1 METAEG
7 RITGESMRVVIVSTP
22 RTCSSF
28 LGNIMSRKYNLQDY
42 SEIFSYGVVSNETGL
57 EKLEKLK
64 NTDNYSVKITST
76 SFLTHTDIISPE
88 TFPWEL
94 FDKIIL
100 AERGDVTQQVASWLT
115 LSHSQVSGHHD
126 HTEFITFITEEL
138 KNVEQ
143 IPFREE
149 EFKYIMRDINYF
161 YTEIKNS
168 LLTFSDKVKI
178 VKYELLQ
185 SNPEHYIDELNNILG
200 TDFVI
205 DDLTNNY
212 VTNNKTELDYT
223 PYIDYYKLREKIY
236 ATKEENN
243 TTEQPVENEG
253 IV

>member
-1 METAEG
+1 MEATKS

-28 LGNIMSRKYNLQDY
+28 LGSIISRKYNLQDY
-42 SEIFSYGVVSNETGL
+42 SEIFAYGAVSNEIAL
-57 EKLEKLK
+57 QKLQKLK
-64 NTDNYSVKITST
+64 DTDNYSVKITST

-100 AERGDVTQQVASWLT
+100 AERDDITQQVASWLT
-115 LSHSQVSGHHD
+115 LSHSQTNGYYD
-126 HTEFITFITEEL
+126 HAEFITFITEEL
-138 KNVEQ
+138 KNVEH
-143 IPFREE
+143 IPLRED
-149 EFKYIMRDINYF
+149 EFTYIMRDINYF
-161 YTEIKNS
+161 HTEIKNS
-168 LLTFSDKVKI
+168 LLTFSDKVKV

-185 SNPEHYIDELNNILG
+185 SNPEYYIDELNNILG

-205 DDLTNNY
+205 EDLTNNY
-212 VTNNKTELDYT
+212 VANNKTELDYT
-223 PYIDYYKLREKIY
+223 PYIDYYKLRDKIY

-243 TTEQPVENEG
+243 TTEQPVENKG